1 MAALVERWVSE
12 REGRGPRVGILAREG
27 VRAPTVSCLT
37 IDGDAPRLAHL
48 LRERGFE
55 VGAGYGALAASTIRI
70 GHMGDHT
77 VREVRALLGAMDE
90 ALEHWTR

>member
-1 MAALVERWVSE
+1 M
-12 REGRGPRVGILAREG
+12 LARAG
-27 VRAPTVSCLT
+27 VRAPTVSCLE
-37 IDGDAPRLAHL
+37 ISGDAPLLVQL

-77 VREVRALLGAMDE
+77 VREVTALLGALE
-90 ALEHWTR
+90 GALAALA